1 MEEGQSVSGGYA
13 GPDLFSAVGLRIVA
27 GRGFTEAD
35 RQSRPQVAVVN
46 ETAAR
51 NLTGPAVGALVHV
64 GLPGRPFDASLPVHV
79 VGVVEASRE
88 PRLEAGKLPAARMYL
103 PSPLEDELALT
114 AYVRTSGPATAT
126 AQPLRDLVARIAPRV
141 PILELGSLEEFN
153 ERSYATQLWLARA
166 AGFIGVIGLLLAT
179 AGLYGVT
186 SYVVAMRSREIAIRM
201 AIGARPQVI
210 LRMILGQSMRIALVG
225 LAAGSGVAVAASRII
240 QSEYHGV
247 RGVDA
252 AAYSA
257 AAVLFLVAML
267 FASAVPARRASRV
280 DPIQNLKDA

>member
-1 MEEGQSVSGGYA
+1 M
-13 GPDLFSAVGLRIVA
+13 
-27 GRGFTEAD
+27 
-35 RQSRPQVAVVN
+35 
-46 ETAAR
+46 
-51 NLTGPAVGALVHV
+51 
-64 GLPGRPFDASLPVHV
+64 
-79 VGVVEASRE
+79 
-88 PRLEAGKLPAARMYL
+88 PAARVYL

-126 AQPLRDLVARIAPRV
+126 AQPVREIVARIAPRV

-166 AGFIGVIGLLLAT
+166 AGCIGVIGLLLAT

-225 LAAGSGVAVAASRII
+225 LVAGSGVAVAASRII